1 MRNVVFRP
9 EQNEGLVNF
18 LHRFLGSERTIMTK
32 SAIPHLSQLKNDKC
46 VFTSEEAKTYFQR
59 KNRNPREERRNHFLV
74 DPCLLKP
81 QMLQITY
88 LRCFYDII

>member
-32 SAIPHLSQLKNDKC
+32 SAIPHLRQLKNDKC
-46 VFTSEEAKTYFQR
+46 VFSSKEAKTYFQR
-59 KNRNPREERRNHFLV
+59 KNRNSRRGEAKSFSSRPMLVEIPDASNYLFKMFL
-74 DPCLLKP
+74 
-81 QMLQITY
+81 
-88 LRCFYDII
+88 